1 MCVILHRRARVLLMA
16 TEMLL
21 PKMSLSRNDGFPAT
35 GACAQ
40 IGAMS
45 DAPELLIVA
54 GDSVPWAD
62 AVMSLASPHRRTVIV
77 APQDEME
84 TSAVEVVVGG
94 PPDLAAIIPRCPQLR
109 WVQSTW
115 AGIDAIAHFA
125 SETLQI
131 TPLKGVFGPAMT
143 EYVMGWLLAIER
155 DVIGR
160 ASHTHWTPSLEPRI
174 TGKRMGIMGT
184 GGIGRAIALAA
195 KSFGL
200 EVVGLNSDGHAVDG
214 FITCYRSADRLAF
227 AAGLDYLVSLLPQ
240 TAQTDNLMDHALL
253 MRLNPHAIVINA
265 GRGNAVV
272 ESDLITA
279 LNAGHL
285 RAAVLDVFREEPL
298 PSDDPLWSTP
308 GVHITSHTAGPT
320 PDEAVA
326 EVFERNLKRYTAGEA
341 LTDAVRAGRGY

>member
-1 MCVILHRRARVLLMA
+1 
-16 TEMLL
+16 
-21 PKMSLSRNDGFPAT
+21 MSLSRHDGFLAT
-35 GACAQ
+35 GGCAQ
-40 IGAMS
+40 ISAMS

-54 GDSVPWAD
+54 GDSVPWTD
-62 AVMSLASPHRRTVIV
+62 AVMSLAAPHRRSVVV
-77 APQDEME
+77 APEAEID
-84 TSAVEVVVGG
+84 TSVVDVVVGA
-94 PPDLAAIIPRCPQLR
+94 PPDLTALIPRCPRLR

-115 AGIDAIAHFA
+115 AGIDAIAHLA

-155 DVIGR
+155 NVIGR

-174 TGKRMGIMGT
+174 TSKRMGIMGA
-184 GGIGRAIALAA
+184 GGIGTAIALAA
-195 KSFGL
+195 TPFGL
-200 EVVGLNSDGHAVDG
+200 EVIGLNSDGHAVDG
-214 FITCYRSADRLAF
+214 FTACYRSADRLAF
-227 AAGLDYLVSLLPQ
+227 ATGLDYLVSVLPQ
-240 TAQTDNLMDHALL
+240 TAQTDNLIDYELL

-285 RAAVLDVFREEPL
+285 RAVVLDVFRQEPL
-298 PSDDPLWSTP
+298 PPNDPLWSTP

-320 PDEAVA
+320 PDEAIG
-326 EVFERNLKRYTAGEA
+326 EVFERNLKRYIAGELLA
-341 LTDAVRAGRGY
+341 DAVRASRGY

>member
-1 MCVILHRRARVLLMA
+1 
-16 TEMLL
+16 
-21 PKMSLSRNDGFPAT
+21 
-35 GACAQ
+35 
-40 IGAMS
+40 MS
-45 DAPELLIVA
+45 DAPQLLIVA
-54 GDSVPWAD
+54 AESAPWTD
-62 AVMSLASPHRRTVIV
+62 AVMSLAAPHRRAMVV
-77 APQDEME
+77 APRDEIE
-84 TSAVEVVVGG
+84 TSAVEVVVGA

-155 DVIGR
+155 NVISR
-160 ASHTHWTPSLEPRI
+160 ASHTQWAPSLEPRI
-174 TGKRMGIMGT
+174 TGKRMGVMGT
-184 GGIGRAIALAA
+184 GGIGTAIALAA
-195 KSFGL
+195 KSFGA
-200 EVVGLNSDGHAVDG
+200 EVIGLNSDGRAVEG
-214 FITCYRSADRLAF
+214 FTACYPSADRLAF
-227 AAGLDYLVSLLPQ
+227 SEGLDYLVSVLPQ
-240 TAQTDNLMDHALL
+240 TSQTDNLIDHELL
-253 MRLNPHAIVINA
+253 MRLHPGAIVINA

-272 ESDLITA
+272 EADLIAA

-298 PSDDPLWSTP
+298 PVDDPLWSTS

-326 EVFERNLKRYTAGEA
+326 EVFGRNLKLYLAGEPLA
-341 LTDAVRAGRGY
+341 DAVRAGRGY

>member
-1 MCVILHRRARVLLMA
+1 
-16 TEMLL
+16 
-21 PKMSLSRNDGFPAT
+21 MSLSRNDGFFAT
-35 GACAQ
+35 GGCAQ
-40 IGAMS
+40 IDAMN

-54 GDSVPWAD
+54 GDSVPWTD

-84 TSAVEVVVGG
+84 TSAVEVVVGA
-94 PPDLAAIIPRCPQLR
+94 PPDLAATIPRCPRLR

-143 EYVMGWLLAIER
+143 DYVMGWLLAIER
-155 DVIGR
+155 NVISR

-174 TGKRMGIMGT
+174 TGKRLGIMGT
-184 GGIGRAIALAA
+184 GGIGTAIALTA
-195 KSFGL
+195 KLFGL
-200 EVVGLNSDGHAVDG
+200 EVIGLNSDGRAVDD
-214 FITCYRSADRLAF
+214 FKTCYPSADRLAF
-227 AAGLDYLVSLLPQ
+227 AEGLDYLVSVLPQ
-240 TAQTDNLMDHALL
+240 TSQTNNLIDHEVL
-253 MRLNPHAIVINA
+253 MRLNPRAIVINA

-272 ESDLITA
+272 EADLIA
-279 LNAGHL
+279 SLNAGHL

-298 PSDDPLWSTP
+298 PPDDPLWSTP

-326 EVFERNLKRYTAGEA
+326 EVFESNLKRYIAGQP

>member
-1 MCVILHRRARVLLMA
+1 
-16 TEMLL
+16 
-21 PKMSLSRNDGFPAT
+21 
-35 GACAQ
+35 
-40 IGAMS
+40 MS
-45 DAPELLIVA
+45 DAPQLLIVA
-54 GDSVPWAD
+54 DDSAPWTD
-62 AVMSLASPHRRTVIV
+62 AVMALASPRRCAAVV
-77 APQDEME
+77 APEAEVD
-84 TSAVEVVVGG
+84 TSLVEVLVGA
-94 PPDLAAIIPRCPQLR
+94 PPDLAVIIPRCPQLR

-155 DVIGR
+155 NMISR
-160 ASHTHWTPSLEPRI
+160 ASHTQWTPPLEPRI

-184 GGIGRAIALAA
+184 GGIGTAIALAA

-200 EVVGLNSDGHAVDG
+200 EVIGLNSDGRAVEG
-214 FITCYRSADRLAF
+214 FAACHPSADRLAF
-227 AAGLDYLVSLLPQ
+227 AEGLDYLVSVLPQ
-240 TAQTDNLMDHALL
+240 TPQTDNLIDEALL
-253 MRLNPHAIVINA
+253 KRLNPRAIVINA

-272 ESDLITA
+272 EADLIA
-279 LNAGHL
+279 SLDSGHL
-285 RAAVLDVFREEPL
+285 RAVVLDVFREEPL
-298 PSDDPLWSTP
+298 PLDDPLWSTP

-326 EVFERNLKRYTAGEA
+326 EVFERNLKRYIAGQP

>member
-1 MCVILHRRARVLLMA
+1 
-16 TEMLL
+16 
-21 PKMSLSRNDGFPAT
+21 
-35 GACAQ
+35 
-40 IGAMS
+40 MS
-45 DAPELLIVA
+45 DAPQLLIIA
-54 GDSVPWAD
+54 ADSAPWTD
-62 AVMSLASPHRRTVIV
+62 AVMSLASPHRRTVVVVPDAEI
-77 APQDEME
+77 E
-84 TSAVEVVVGG
+84 TSAVEVVVGA

-155 DVIGR
+155 NVISR
-160 ASHTHWTPSLEPRI
+160 ASHTQWTPSLEPRI
-174 TGKRMGIMGT
+174 TGKRMGIMGA
-184 GGIGRAIALAA
+184 GGIGTAIALAA
-195 KSFGL
+195 RAFGL
-200 EVVGLNSDGHAVDG
+200 EVMGLNSDGRAVEG
-214 FITCYRSADRLAF
+214 FTACYPSADRLAF
-227 AAGLDYLVSLLPQ
+227 VEGLDYLISVLPQ
-240 TAQTDNLMDHALL
+240 TTKTDNLIDRDVL
-253 MRLNPHAIVINA
+253 MRLNPEAIVINA

-272 ESDLITA
+272 EADLIAA

-326 EVFERNLKRYTAGEA
+326 EVFERNLKRYIAGEP
-341 LTDAVRAGRGY
+341 LTDAVQAGRGY

>member
-1 MCVILHRRARVLLMA
+1 
-16 TEMLL
+16 
-21 PKMSLSRNDGFPAT
+21 MSLSRNDGFFAT
-35 GACAQ
+35 GGCAQ
-40 IGAMS
+40 IDAMN

-54 GDSVPWAD
+54 GDSVPWTD

-84 TSAVEVVVGG
+84 TSAVEVLVGA
-94 PPDLAAIIPRCPQLR
+94 PPDLAALIPCCPQLR

-125 SETLQI
+125 SETLKI

-155 DVIGR
+155 NVIGR

-174 TGKRMGIMGT
+174 TSKRMGIMGT
-184 GGIGRAIALAA
+184 GGIGTAIALAA
-195 KSFGL
+195 TPFGL
-200 EVVGLNSDGHAVDG
+200 EVIGLNSDGRAVDG
-214 FITCYRSADRLAF
+214 FTTCYPSADRLAF
-227 AAGLDYLVSLLPQ
+227 AAGLDYLVSVLPQ
-240 TAQTDNLMDHALL
+240 TPQTDNLIDEALL
-253 MRLNPHAIVINA
+253 KRLNPRAIVINV

-272 ESDLITA
+272 EADLIA
-279 LNAGHL
+279 SLNAGHV

-298 PSDDPLWSTP
+298 PPGDPLWSTT
-308 GVHITSHTAGPT
+308 GVYITSHTAGPT

-326 EVFERNLKRYTAGEA
+326 EVFERNLQRYIAGQ
-341 LTDAVRAGRGY
+341 LFTDAVAAGRGY

>member
-1 MCVILHRRARVLLMA
+1 MCVILHRRARELLMA

-21 PKMSLSRNDGFPAT
+21 PKMSLSRNNGFLAT

-326 EVFERNLKRYTAGEA
+326 EVFERNLKRYIAGEA

>member
-1 MCVILHRRARVLLMA
+1 
-16 TEMLL
+16 
-21 PKMSLSRNDGFPAT
+21 MSN
-35 GACAQ
+35 
-40 IGAMS
+40 
-45 DAPELLIVA
+45 APQLLIVA
-54 GDSVPWAD
+54 DDSAPWTN
-62 AVMSLASPHRRTVIV
+62 AVMLLASPHRRTVVV
-77 APQDEME
+77 AHDAEIE
-84 TSAVEVVVGG
+84 TSAVEVAVGA
-94 PPDLAAIIPRCPQLR
+94 PPDLAGIISRCPQLL

-115 AGIDAIAHFA
+115 AGIDAIAHLA

-155 DVIGR
+155 NMISR

-184 GGIGRAIALAA
+184 GGIGTAIARAA

-200 EVVGLNSDGHAVDG
+200 EISGLNSDGRAVNG
-214 FITCYRSADRLAF
+214 FNTCYPCADRLAF
-227 AAGLDYLVSLLPQ
+227 AEGLDYLVSVLPQ
-240 TAQTDNLMDHALL
+240 TAQTDNLIDHGLL
-253 MRLNPHAIVINA
+253 MRLNAGAIVINA

-272 ESDLITA
+272 EADLIAA
-279 LNAGHL
+279 LNACHL
-285 RAAVLDVFREEPL
+285 RAAVLDVFRKEPL
-298 PSDDPLWSTP
+298 PGDDPLWSTP

-326 EVFERNLKRYTAGEA
+326 EVFERNLKLYIAGQP